1 MKMMKY
7 QLGQTV
13 ILLDLE
19 YKQAGTAVI
28 RKYNEWSNQYVVDYI
43 YPNGQKADQITI
55 PEERLILAPDALK
68 VA

>member
-1 MKMMKY
+1 MIMKMKY

-19 YKQAGTAVI
+19 YKPAGTAVI
-28 RKYNEWSNQYVVDYI
+28 RKYNDWSNQYEVDYM
-43 YPNGQKADQITI
+43 YPNGKTDQITI
-55 PEERLILAPDALK
+55 PEERLIIAPDALK

>member
-43 YPNGQKADQITI
+43 YPNGQNVDQITI

>member
-1 MKMMKY
+1 MKY

-43 YPNGQKADQITI
+43 YPNGQNVDQITI